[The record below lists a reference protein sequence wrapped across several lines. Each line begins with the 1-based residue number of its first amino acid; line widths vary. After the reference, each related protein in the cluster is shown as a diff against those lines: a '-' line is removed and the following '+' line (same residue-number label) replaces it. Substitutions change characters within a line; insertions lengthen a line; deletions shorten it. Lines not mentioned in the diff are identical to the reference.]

1 MENNL
6 PNGSKRTT
14 DIDDSKEHNRQLRRH
29 HMGHSDRLKEMREM
43 ATLHERQVAL
53 IQAHN
58 QELQQQR
65 DELARQ
71 LNVLGEQRNTSHLE
85 SVRNEETLQQF
96 AEHLHALH
104 AQKVSSVPADQPDA
118 SERKKMH
125 QDNSKLV
132 PPADG
137 PLSAQIKALRQAYVH
152 SGGSDPGIIAQMVD
166 LQTDAQSVEKNQ
178 ATASAEARRKNPE
191 HCILDSTR
199 EASQRGTTW
208 ELLLLEQQNQRLE
221 EEILRIQ
228 WARERNQNYEAALR
242 TELELIQRETLQQV
256 DGLQAGVGRSRGA
269 PRPCRQPPPPAPPRP
284 PPPLQ
289 ANTHIPTALS
299 LFHARSSSSPSG
311 RHILDPVDSLGP
323 APYDPAAGFVIFFDL
338 VLGVTASQK
347 ALCLVAALY
356 SEGVEVGPQTPLP
369 PVKCLPGVSSAYSH
383 SLTPGNYALLSVKQP
398 VPRVQPSSS
407 LCLVVEMQAA
417 HDLDVHDQDVQLTSS
432 GWTCVEL
439 FDQYNQL
446 HSGHWRVPVRCL
458 PVQPS
463 LNITQLNTIPQVGN
477 MELCMRLVNSRDEDV
492 QTLMEPDPSR
502 TRHYKYLAVVG

>member
-1 MENNL
+1 
-6 PNGSKRTT
+6 
-14 DIDDSKEHNRQLRRH
+14 
-29 HMGHSDRLKEMREM
+29 MGHSDRLKEMREM

-228 WARERNQNYEAALR
+228 WARERNQNYE
-242 TELELIQRETLQQV
+242 
-256 DGLQAGVGRSRGA
+256 
-269 PRPCRQPPPPAPPRP
+269 
-284 PPPLQ
+284 
-289 ANTHIPTALS
+289 
-299 LFHARSSSSPSG
+299 G